1 MSVRI
6 LLVEDDQKL
15 GELLQ
20 EYLDN
25 QGYIT
30 RREQDGEEIPA
41 AIEEFRPNLI
51 ILDLM
56 LPGKNGFDVCKEVRD
71 TYTGKILFLTASEDD
86 MDQVVGLEL
95 GADDFVKKPVQP
107 RVLLARIRMLMRRI
121 ESHPGGGEHIQQLVF
136 GGLSIK
142 NNTREVYLHGKQVV
156 LTPAEFDLL
165 WLLANHADDV
175 LSRDQLFKEL
185 RGIEF
190 DGLDRSVDTKI
201 VALRK
206 KLEDNGSIARKI
218 ITVRGK
224 GYLFASDAWN
234 E

>member
-1 MSVRI
+1 MTVKI

-15 GELLQ
+15 GEMLQ
-20 EYLDN
+20 EYLEN
-25 QGYIT
+25 QGYST
-30 RREQDGEEIPA
+30 RLERDGENISTA
-41 AIEEFRPNLI
+41 VDAFSPNLI

-56 LPGKNGFDVCKEVRD
+56 LPGKNGFDVCKEIRD
-71 TYTGKILFLTASEDD
+71 TYTGKILFMTASEDD

-121 ESHPGGGEHIQQLVF
+121 EASPGGDNIQQLLF

-142 NNTREVYLHGKQVV
+142 NNTREVYLSGKQIV

-165 WLLANHADDV
+165 WLLANNADEV
-175 LSRDQLFKEL
+175 LSRDELFKEL

-190 DGLDRSVDTKI
+190 DGLDRSIDTKI

-206 KLEDNGSIARKI
+206 KLDDTGSIARRI

-234 E
+234 V

>member
-1 MSVRI
+1 MSIKI

-15 GELLQ
+15 GALLQ
-20 EYLDN
+20 EYLDS

-30 RREQDGEEIPA
+30 QLQPDGSGILEA
-41 AIEEFRPNLI
+41 VAEFEPSLI

-56 LPGKNGFDVCKEVRD
+56 LPGKNGFDICREIRD
-71 TYTGKILFLTASEDD
+71 TFTGKIIFLTASEDD

-107 RVLLARIRMLMRRI
+107 RVLLARIRMLMRRK
-121 ESHPGGGEHIQQLVF
+121 EPDSASGENIQQLKF
-136 GGLSIK
+136 GCLQIK
-142 NNTREVYLHGKQVV
+142 NNTREVMLKGSQIV

-165 WLLANHADDV
+165 WMLATNSDEV
-175 LSRDQLFKEL
+175 LSRDHLFKEL

-206 KLEDNGSIARKI
+206 KLDDSGSVARKI

-224 GYLFASDAWN
+224 GYLFASDAWD
-234 E
+234 